1 MAVVQISRIQIRRGK
16 INSGTGMPQ
25 LASGEMAWAVD
36 AQELYIGNGA
46 VSEGSPAVGNTKIL
60 TANDLTSQGN
70 ILNLVQYIYKANDTT
85 ITTGPDAN
93 NPISR
98 SLQDRIDENATAFDF
113 GVLGDG
119 ITDDTITIQRAID
132 QLFLNPTTHAHVEL
146 PETAGV
152 ISRKVLDF
160 PAGVYKITDTLYI
173 PSQANIRGAGIDKT
187 VFLFEPTDGV
197 SPAIRFINDTST
209 IGNPS
214 TISSTQTENQ
224 PNNIHID
231 GVTIRTS
238 SGENTCMVLDCVRDS
253 LFENI
258 KLVGGWSGANVPG
271 SIGIR
276 MNAKSDVVTCKN
288 NIFNNIKFYEF
299 NYAVFAKQDTI
310 ANQFHS
316 CYTTLCYQGFVLG
329 LGANGDGTGIP
340 GHGSTGEMFGA
351 REITIADSIF
361 EGIKKHAVYIEL
373 GTHNSLRGNTY
384 RNVGCNGSGNTV
396 AVVPQIFFRDFGNT
410 SIGDRSDR
418 PEDLSNEHPLSVYVP
433 EVGGNGVYTP
443 HLYLHVG
450 LGYQLDPVQAFR
462 LPVSMNGEGAPEG
475 SITYTI
481 NYFYKSTTNSFTR
494 RGIMTI
500 SADIDNGKIQL
511 SDEFDFAGTDPGGN
525 LQLLLDFRAVFH
537 DSSDVLYTGAPGQQI
552 SNIIVKYTNNYSA
565 DGGYFNY
572 SYTAASS
579 LSTT

>member
-113 GVLGDG
+113 GVIGDG

-132 QLFLNPTTHAHVEL
+132 QLFLNPTTHAHA
-146 PETAGV
+146 ETDSGIIA
-152 ISRKVLDF
+152 RRVLEF
-160 PAGVYKITDTLYI
+160 PAGVYKITGTLYI

-187 VFLFEPTDGV
+187 VFSFETTTNNI
-197 SPAIRFINDTST
+197 PAIRFVNDTST
-209 IGNPS
+209 VGEPS

-224 PNNIHID
+224 PKNIHIT
-231 GVTIRTS
+231 GITIHTTS
-238 SGENTCMVLDCVRDS
+238 GKNTGMVLDCVRDS

-258 KLVGGWSGANVPG
+258 KFIGDWAGAMFAG
-271 SIGIR
+271 STAIR
-276 MNAKSDVVTCKN
+276 MNAKSDIVTCEN
-288 NIFNNIKFYEF
+288 NIFNNIRFHKFT
-299 NYAVFAKQDTI
+299 YAVFAKQDI
-310 ANQFHS
+310 KANQFHS
-316 CYTTLCYQGFVLG
+316 CYATLCYQGFVLG
-329 LGANGDGTGIP
+329 LGADGDGTGLP
-340 GHGSTGEMFGA
+340 GHGSTGEMFGS
-351 REITIADSIF
+351 REMTIADSVF
-361 EGIKKHAVYIEL
+361 ENIKKHAVYIEL

-396 AVVPQIFFRDFGNT
+396 AVVPQVFFRDFGNT

-418 PEDLSNEHPLSVYVP
+418 PQDLANEHPLSVYVP
-433 EVGGNGVYTP
+433 EVGGHGVYTP
-443 HLYLHVG
+443 HLYLQAPI
-450 LGYQLDPVQAFR
+450 GYQLDPVQAFR
-462 LPVSMNGEGAPEG
+462 LPVSANGEGAPEG
-475 SITYTI
+475 SVVYSI
-481 NYFYKSTTNSFTR
+481 NYFYKSSTNNFTR
-494 RGIMTI
+494 RGTMTI

-525 LQLLLDFRAVFH
+525 LQLLLDFQAVFH
-537 DSSDVLYTGAPGQQI
+537 DSSDVLYTGAPGQSI
-552 SNIIVKYTNNYSA
+552 ANIIVKYKNNYSA
-565 DGGYFNY
+565 DGGNFNY
-572 SYTAASS
+572 SYTASF
-579 LSTT
+579 